1 MTLIRLVK
9 LGLGVMALMAA
20 VAGPAQAT
28 GDHHHRVPVGN
39 TPADIP
45 ADVCGFPVHI
55 GIVED
60 REYIVSRTEH
70 ADGSISTRVAGPLV
84 NSLTNL
90 DTGASIVYDNG
101 GPGTI
106 TTYPDGHATLDF
118 QGHSMAWVRAPYQAR
133 LGAPA
138 LRLVA
143 GGQVR
148 GVMNSAGDIV
158 ELSTIGHVLD
168 GCALLS

>member
-9 LGLGVMALMAA
+9 LGLGVMVLMAA

-45 ADVCGFPVHI
+45 ADVCGFAVHI

-90 DTGASIVYDNG
+90 DTG
-101 GPGTI
+101 GTI

-158 ELSTIGHVLD
+158 ELSTIGRVLD

>member
-1 MTLIRLVK
+1 MTLVRLCK
-9 LGLGVMALMAA
+9 LSLGVVTALITVAA
-20 VAGPAQAT
+20 APAQAA
-28 GDHHHRVPVGN
+28 GDHHRVPVGN

-60 REYIVSRTEH
+60 REYVVSRIEN

-118 QGHSMAWVRAPYQAR
+118 QGHSMAWVRAAYQAR
-133 LGAPA
+133 LGTPA
-138 LRLVA
+138 LRLIS
-143 GGQVR
+143 GGRVR
-148 GVMNSAGDIV
+148 GVMNAAGDIV
-158 ELSTIGHVLD
+158 ELSTVGHVLD

>member
-1 MTLIRLVK
+1 MKLIQKFTGIAV
-9 LGLGVMALMAA
+9 VAA
-20 VAGPAQAT
+20 MIASGAVPAQAD
-28 GDHHHRVPVGN
+28 GAHHRVPVGN
-39 TPADIP
+39 VPADIP
-45 ADVCGFPVHI
+45 ADVCGFPIHI
-55 GIVED
+55 GIIED
-60 REYIVSRTEH
+60 HEYVVRRTVH

-90 DTGASIVYDNG
+90 DTGATIAYDNG

-118 QGHSMAWVRAPYQAR
+118 SGHSMAWVRAPYQAR

-138 LRLVA
+138 FRLVS
-143 GGQVR
+143 GGHVV
-148 GVMNSAGDIV
+148 GTVDAAGDIV
-158 ELSTIGHVLD
+158 ELSTIGTVLD